1 MGEENND
8 VDGVDAS
15 SLLVISNGRCARAG
29 LEGTT
34 TTATKASGEEITR
47 PSPAHHLH
55 NTTTRPF
62 VQWNVNGSQQRSI
75 RQSVALR
82 HTPPK
87 YLQLTI
93 SRFVRGRGYSMLWR
107 RR

>member
-1 MGEENND
+1 MGEENDD

-34 TTATKASGEEITR
+34 TTTTKASGEEITR

-55 NTTTRPF
+55 NLHHPSVRAMERQWIPTTIERAECRTKT
-62 VQWNVNGSQQRSI
+62 
-75 RQSVALR
+75 
-82 HTPPK
+82 HTS

-93 SRFVRGRGYSMLWR
+93 NRFVRGRRYSMLWR